1 MDNLSVCAVCGKNR
15 KKLNSTNWGR
25 HLKKCNN
32 KKPTSSSRI
41 SSYFKVESSLKTIEI
56 ITSK

>member
-1 MDNLSVCAVCGKNR
+1 MDKLSVCAVCGKNR
-15 KKLNSTNWGR
+15 EKLNSTNWGR

-32 KKPTSSSRI
+32 KKTTKLTQISRF
-41 SSYFKVESSLKTIEI
+41 FKVESSLKTIEN